1 MDYNPPDSSAHGILQ
16 QEYWSAL
23 LCPLLGDLPD
33 PGIEPTFL
41 TSPALAGGFFT
52 TSTTW
57 EAHGRVER
65 ETSLYTSD
73 PS

>member
-41 TSPALAGGFFT
+41 TSPALAGESFT
-52 TSTTW
+52 TNVTW
-57 EAHGRVER
+57 EAPRRHVDQLHLG
-65 ETSLYTSD
+65 
-73 PS
+73 